1 LKLSPLQV
9 RFEIWMETKG
19 NVWHEAA
26 VEKHGHAAIITI
38 LNFKNSYVKK
48 SYGPRSFVTFK
59 EEN

>member
-1 LKLSPLQV
+1 
-9 RFEIWMETKG
+9 METKG